1 MATMTN
7 ALKAIYEQRIKT
19 LPPDQQIY
27 LLKLIAD
34 GLAATLVAKNEKKH
48 SVLEFAG
55 AGAHNPIGIDAQ
67 EYVNKLREEWEHR
80 P

>member
-1 MATMTN
+1 MTT
-7 ALKAIYEQRIKT
+7 AVSSVEEIYEQRIKA
-19 LPPDQQIY
+19 LPQEQQIY

-34 GLAATLVAKNEKKH
+34 GLAATIMAAGEKKH

-55 AGAHNPIGIDAQ
+55 AGAHNPIGMDAQ